1 MAGVLVAP
9 EILTATAADLAGIG
23 STLEAANR
31 AAAASTS
38 RVLAA
43 GADEVSEAIADLLSG
58 YARQYQ
64 ALSTSMAG
72 FHQQFVQ
79 TLASGGGSYAA
90 AETTNAAPLQTL
102 EQQVLAVI
110 NAPTQTLLGRPLI
123 GTGADGAPGRNGGDG
138 GLLWG
143 DGGNGGAGTADH
155 PTGGNGGNAG
165 LIGNGG
171 NGGAGYSP
179 AGVTGAAGGAGG
191 VGGRGGWLF
200 GNGGAGGNG
209 GA

>member
-90 AETTNAAPLQTL
+90 AETTNAARC
-102 EQQVLAVI
+102 
-110 NAPTQTLLGRPLI
+110 RPSSS
-123 GTGADGAPGRNGGDG
+123 RC
-138 GLLWG
+138 
-143 DGGNGGAGTADH
+143 
-155 PTGGNGGNAG
+155 
-165 LIGNGG
+165 
-171 NGGAGYSP
+171 SP
-179 AGVTGAAGGAGG
+179 
-191 VGGRGGWLF
+191 
-200 GNGGAGGNG
+200 
-209 GA
+209 